1 VVWSFGKRY
10 RPLLGLDI
18 TTSSVKLIELTMS
31 GGQYR
36 VESYAA
42 EPTPHN
48 AINEKAIVDAE
59 AVGEAIRRA
68 VKRSGAKSRLAAIA
82 ISGDAAITKVIQMPK
97 TLGDNE
103 LEGQVAPER
112 VAKAVKALKAAS
124 GKRWKKGK
132 GATDP
137 YHAQLWIVGD
147 SIGEACW
154 LKGHAAGIRRKAPA
168 QGKIRVDLSLTELL
182 QLSWLAHLGF
192 QHMMPNYRGFEIH
205 RFSGEEDAREGAA
218 AVGKIESVIPAKER
232 PFADLSV
239 QFKKR
244 QKLIGDWWQAVPDR
258 LTA

>member
-1 VVWSFGKRY
+1 MGSNALRAGVGFGAVDILFILGGLHVALIVAGWSC
-10 RPLLGLDI
+10 
-18 TTSSVKLIELTMS
+18 
-31 GGQYR
+31 
-36 VESYAA
+36 
-42 EPTPHN
+42 
-48 AINEKAIVDAE
+48 
-59 AVGEAIRRA
+59 
-68 VKRSGAKSRLAAIA
+68 AKSYFDKGRLQGMEEAMRE
-82 ISGDAAITKVIQMPK
+82 ISRGISSHY
-97 TLGDNE
+97 E

-147 SIGEACW
+147 AIGEACW

-168 QGKIRVDLSLTELL
+168 EGKIRVDFSLTELL

-205 RFSGEEDAREGAA
+205 RFSGEEDALEGAK

-232 PFADLSV
+232 PFADLTAHLNS
-239 QFKKR
+239 R
-244 QKLIGDWWQAVPDR
+244 QKLIFDWWKPMPDR